1 MQKKLPLIIGAVVTI
16 LIIGGGII
24 GFSVY
29 KSSTE
34 NKNSSPNSSN
44 TSNNSSSSNSSNSSN
59 ALNFK
64 TPADFFSFS
73 GSLEC
78 VSKEGGVN
86 QIVYVKNGM
95 VSTKTEK
102 TNAILKNSKLY
113 SWEDGK
119 TEGITLDFN
128 NNDIFK
134 DSPATANTN
143 STPEIRED
151 FNTFKDTCKS
161 VNLGDEK
168 FNLPKEVNFQD
179 FGAMMKDL
187 QKTGGE
193 ANPFPADTR
202 AFDN

>member
-24 GFSVY
+24 GYSVY

-34 NKNSSPNSSN
+34 DKNSSPNSSN
-44 TSNNSSSSNSSNSSN
+44 TSNSSN

-64 TPADFFSFS
+64 TPVDFFSFS

-78 VSKEGGVN
+78 VSKEDGVN
-86 QIVYVKNGM
+86 QTVYVKNGM
-95 VSTKTEK
+95 LSTKTEK
-102 TNAILKNSKLY
+102 TNVILKNSKLY
-113 SWEDGK
+113 SWEDGT

-134 DSPATANTN
+134 DSPATANTS

-187 QKTGGE
+187 QNTDGE
-193 ANPFPADTR
+193 ANPFPEDTR